1 MTMQHN
7 EFGQPIGMA
16 VDNWTPRPFP
26 SPKPMLGQYCWLEG
40 LSPDKHGDQ
49 LFDAFGT
56 DKEGKNWTYLFDGP
70 FDTRADFDAWVER
83 ISKTS
88 DPLFYAIIDRETER
102 AVGVASFMRID
113 PANGVI
119 EVGNI
124 HFSPLLQKTPLATE
138 AMYLMMQR
146 AFDEL
151 GYRRYE
157 WKCDSLNAPSRKA
170 AARFGFTFEGIFR
183 QAIMYKGRSRD
194 TAWFSITDAEWLAT
208 KTMFKAWL
216 EPSNFDT
223 DGQQK
228 KKLQEYAAEYTE

>member
-1 MTMQHN
+1 MRLN

-26 SPKPMLGQYCWLEG
+26 SLKPMEGDYCRLEG
-40 LSPDKHGDQ
+40 LCLSKHGDQ
-49 LFDAFGT
+49 LFDAFGA
-56 DKEGKNWTYLFDGP
+56 DPEGRNWTYLFDGP
-70 FDTRADFDAWVER
+70 FDTRADFDDWIER
-83 ISKTS
+83 VSKS
-88 DPLFYAIIDRETER
+88 ADPLFYAIIDTKTEK

-113 PANGVI
+113 PVNGVI

-124 HFSPLLQKTPLATE
+124 HFSPLLQQTPLATE
-138 AMYLMMQR
+138 AMYLMMLR

-194 TAWFSITDAEWLAT
+194 TAWFSIVDSEWPAIKAMFEPWLDA
-208 KTMFKAWL
+208 
-216 EPSNFDT
+216 SNFDEN
-223 DGQQK
+223 GKQK
-228 KKLQEYAAEYTE
+228 NKLQECAPERAE

>member
-1 MTMQHN
+1 MRQN
-7 EFGQPIGMA
+7 EFGQPIGVA
-16 VDNWTPRPFP
+16 LKDWTPRPFP
-26 SPKPMLGQYCWLEG
+26 SLKPMEGEYCKLEG
-40 LSPDKHGDQ
+40 LCLNTHGDQ
-49 LFDAFGT
+49 LFDAFGA
-56 DKEGKNWTYLFDGP
+56 DIEGKNWTYLFDGP
-70 FDTRADFDAWVER
+70 FDTRAEFNAWVER
-83 ISKTS
+83 SSKTS
-88 DPLFYAIIDRETER
+88 DPLFYAIVEKATGR
-102 AVGVASFMRID
+102 AVGVATFMRID

-138 AMYLMMQR
+138 AMFLMMKR

-183 QAIMYKGRSRD
+183 QAITYKGRSRD
-194 TAWFSITDAEWLAT
+194 TAWFSIIDAEWPTIKA
-208 KTMFKAWL
+208 MFETWL
-216 EPSNFDT
+216 DASNFDT

-228 KKLQEYAAEYTE
+228 KKLQECAPESRV

>member
-1 MTMQHN
+1 MRQN
-7 EFGQPIGMA
+7 EFGQPIGLA

-26 SPKPMLGQYCWLEG
+26 SQKPMAGQYCKLEG
-40 LSPDKHGDQ
+40 LCPSTHGDQ
-49 LFDAFGT
+49 LFDSFGA
-56 DKEGKNWTYLFDGP
+56 DPEGKNWTYLFDGP
-70 FDTRADFDAWVER
+70 FDSRADFDAWINRV
-83 ISKTS
+83 SKTS
-88 DPLFYAIIDRETER
+88 DPLFYAIIDTKTER

-138 AMYLMMQR
+138 AMFLMMKR

-194 TAWFSITDAEWLAT
+194 TAWFSIIDSEWPST
-208 KTMFKAWL
+208 KAMFESWL
-216 EPSNFDT
+216 DSSNFDVN
-223 DGQQK
+223 GQQK
-228 KKLQEYAAEYTE
+228 KKLQECAPEGTI